1 MRGPRQAASGA
12 EARFHKEMMGLY
24 DRFATLG
31 FRPVLLRRF
40 VLLKGGVATA
50 KELIFNPGTTGLERL
65 LDAGKPE
72 LSMEALMLHPD
83 YRDLFTDLELKEAAQ
98 RLENAPRRRS
108 RGRLEAKP
116 TERK

>member
-1 MRGPRQAASGA
+1 M
-12 EARFHKEMMGLY
+12 
-24 DRFATLG
+24 
-31 FRPVLLRRF
+31 
-40 VLLKGGVATA
+40 ATA
-50 KELIFNPGTTGLERL
+50 KELVFNPGTTGLERL
-65 LDAGKPE
+65 LNAGKPE
-72 LSMEALMLHPD
+72 LSMEALMLRPD